1 MEGQIV
7 ATQLMLELTGA
18 RLVDGTIDIGGPGPD
33 PITLRLRD
41 EKVTR
46 LLGTEVPMNEQRDI
60 LERLDFGVHDSGDGL
75 DVTVP
80 AFRRN
85 DVTREVD
92 LIEEV
97 ARLWGL
103 EKLPA
108 TIPGHG
114 LSARLTV
121 EQRLRRRAG
130 DALVGAGFSEAIG
143 WSFQSPSLARALRI
157 DAPAVVLRNPLSED
171 LSVMR
176 TTLLGSLLNSVRH
189 NTARGAE
196 DVRLF
201 EEGSVYFDRPHRREP
216 TAAEARS
223 TPLPDERMH
232 LAALMTGK
240 LRPASWGENA
250 PPTRRL
256 LRRQGRAG
264 DGAGRAARPVHR
276 RARVRP
282 VPAPGPR
289 GARARQRRGRGLARR
304 DPPGRGRGVRPRA
317 RRGLRAR
324 PQRRAPARRRSSP
337 HYEDLTSFPGIRQDL
352 AFWVPADRT
361 ASDLVEVVQRRGRQA
376 AQGRVR
382 VRRLPPRGPD
392 VARRCASSSARAT
405 AR

>member
-1 MEGQIV
+1 
-7 ATQLMLELTGA
+7 
-18 RLVDGTIDIGGPGPD
+18 
-33 PITLRLRD
+33 
-41 EKVTR
+41 
-46 LLGTEVPMNEQRDI
+46 MNEQRDI
-60 LERLDFGVHDSGDGL
+60 LERLEFGVRDSGDGL

-121 EQRLRRRAG
+121 EQRLRRRAS

-157 DAPAVVLRNPLSED
+157 EAPAVVLRNPLSED
-171 LSVMR
+171 LSEMR

-250 PPTRRL
+250 PPSADFFAAKGVLETVL
-256 LRRQGRAG
+256 GALRVPFTVVRGS
-264 DGAGRAARPVHR
+264 DPFLHPGRAARVLVNGEDAGWLGEIHPGV
-276 RARVRP
+276 AEEFDLGRV
-282 VPAPGPR
+282 AGFELDLSR
-289 GARARQRRGRGLARR
+289 G
-304 DPPGRGRGVRPRA
+304 
-317 RRGLRAR
+317 
-324 PQRRAPARRRSSP
+324 APARRRRP
-337 HYEDLTSFPGIRQDL
+337 ALPGPDELPGHPPGPRVLGAGRPDGLRPGRGGQG
-352 AFWVPADRT
+352 
-361 ASDLVEVVQRRGRQA
+361 RRRQA

-382 VRRLPPRGPD
+382 VRRLPPRRAD
-392 VARRCASSSARAT
+392 VARRAPGVPRGRPHADGRGDRAAARQDREGGGGK
-405 AR
+405 ARG